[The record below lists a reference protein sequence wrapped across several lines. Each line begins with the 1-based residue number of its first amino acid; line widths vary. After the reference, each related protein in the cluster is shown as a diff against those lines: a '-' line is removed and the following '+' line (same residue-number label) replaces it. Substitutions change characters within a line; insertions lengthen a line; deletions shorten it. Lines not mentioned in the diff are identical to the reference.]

1 MRKASHN
8 SLLNEKN
15 KIKSM
20 CILQKQRKKG
30 LEKNIS
36 KKVLILFSGFL
47 NFHNARTILSSEREK
62 FEISTTGYIKMHTVN
77 L

>member
-47 NFHNARTILSSEREK
+47 NFYNARTIL
-62 FEISTTGYIKMHTVN
+62 
-77 L
+77 